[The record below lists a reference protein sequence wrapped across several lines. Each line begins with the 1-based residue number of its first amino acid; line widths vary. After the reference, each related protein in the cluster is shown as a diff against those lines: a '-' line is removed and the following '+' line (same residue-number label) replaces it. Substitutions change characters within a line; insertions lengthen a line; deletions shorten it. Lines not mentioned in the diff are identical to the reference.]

1 MDNLLSALNDV
12 QREAVQHTE
21 GPLLILSGAGSGK
34 TRVITHRVAYL
45 LKHHGI
51 SPFRILA
58 VTFTNKAAN
67 EMKERLDALVEEGVS
82 KNLWVATFHA
92 TCARILRRD
101 IERNVISDSQKGHRS
116 GCNIRSPE
124 GLRESLRLG
133 FGNPFGVLQDPD
145 STRQSLRDP
154 TELDYTRA
162 FTIYDIGEQAT
173 LVRDILRQLGLP
185 YKQFSPRA
193 ILSRISRAK
202 NDFIKPMPYA
212 NIADDYVDDYFEKI
226 VAQVYPMYQDAL
238 RQNNALDF
246 DDLLLFTVE
255 LFNKNADVLEY
266 YQDKFEYIL
275 VDEYQDTNPCQ
286 YELVRLLAGEKQNIC
301 VVGDDD
307 QSIYAFRGADIKN
320 ILNFENDYPNTRV
333 LRLEQNYRSTQNIL
347 DATWNVVRN
356 NRARKAKKLWSEKE
370 IGELVTCYEAID
382 ENDEAGYVGA
392 KIEEW
397 HAEGVDY
404 SDFAIFYRT
413 NAQSRIFEE
422 ALRTAN
428 IPYQIVGGFGFYE
441 RMEIKDMLAYLRVL
455 CNRNDSMSLRRII
468 NVPARGI
475 GATTLQRIVDFARN
489 EEVPLFDA
497 IQRVDEI
504 SQINRGF
511 QAKVRRFAK
520 IFGDFDRNDLPSEAL
535 YHVLEQTRYLKNL
548 ESQNTIEA
556 QNRIENIEDL
566 INAIAEY
573 EHNEMEPT
581 LADYLETV
589 ALTTDVDTMETDKTD
604 MVPLM
609 TLHSAK
615 GLEFPFVFIVG
626 MEEGYLPHQR
636 ATESEAELE
645 EERRLCYVG
654 ITRAMEQLF
663 LVHAQSRRTYGDTEY
678 RSPSRFVSEIPDN
691 LIKHVDRYRS
701 PFRETE
707 TVYDVEEQMPNYSVD
722 QLVHHP
728 KFGRGKITK
737 ISGYGENAFVTIRFG
752 RGGSKRFAAAFT
764 PLQPL

>member
-1 MDNLLSALNDV
+1 MTDNLLSALNDV

-45 LKHHGI
+45 LKHHEI

-101 IERNVISDSQKGHRS
+101 IER
-116 GCNIRSPE
+116 
-124 GLRESLRLG
+124 
-133 FGNPFGVLQDPD
+133 
-145 STRQSLRDP
+145 
-154 TELDYTRA
+154 LDYTRA
-162 FTIYDIGEQAT
+162 FTIYDTGEQAT
-173 LVRDILRQLGLP
+173 LVRDILRQLGLND
-185 YKQFSPRA
+185 KQYSPRA
-193 ILSRISRAK
+193 ILSHISRAK
-202 NDFIKPMPYA
+202 NDFIKPIAYA
-212 NIADDYVDDYFEKI
+212 NIADGYFEQVI
-226 VAQVYPMYQDAL
+226 AQVYPMYQDAL
-238 RQNNALDF
+238 RQNSALDF

-255 LFNKNADVLEY
+255 LFNKNPDVLEY

-275 VDEYQDTNPCQ
+275 VDEYQDTNQCQ
-286 YELVRLLAGEKQNIC
+286 YELVRLLAGKRQNIC

-320 ILNFENDYPNTRV
+320 ILNFEEDYPNTRV

-347 DATWNVVRN
+347 DAAWNVVRN
-356 NRARKAKKLWSEKE
+356 NRARKAKKLWTRNDL
-370 IGELVTCYEAID
+370 GELVTCYEAMD
-382 ENDEAGYVGA
+382 ENDEAGYVGK

-397 HAEGVDY
+397 HTEGVDY

-422 ALRTAN
+422 ALRIAN
-428 IPYQIVGGFGFYE
+428 IPYQIVGGVGFYD
-441 RMEIKDMLAYLRVL
+441 RMEIKDILAYLRVM
-455 CNRNDSMSLRRII
+455 CNRDDSMSLRRIV

-475 GATTLQRIVDFARN
+475 GATTLQRIVDFATS
-489 EEVPLFDA
+489 EELSLFNA
-497 IQRVDEI
+497 IQQVDEI
-504 SQINRGF
+504 SQINRGLR
-511 QAKVRRFAK
+511 AKVRRFAK
-520 IFGDFDRNDLPSEAL
+520 IFGDFDRDDLPSEAL
-535 YHVLEQTRYLKNL
+535 HYVLEQTGYLKNL
-548 ESQNTIEA
+548 ESQKTIEA
-556 QNRIENIEDL
+556 QNRVENIEEL

-573 EHNEMEPT
+573 EHNETEPT

-589 ALTTDVDTMETDKTD
+589 ALTADIDTMETDKTD

-615 GLEFPFVFIVG
+615 GLEFPFVFVVG

-636 ATESEAELE
+636 STESETELE

-663 LVHAQSRRTYGDTEY
+663 LVHARSRRTYGDAEY
-678 RSPSRFVSEIPDN
+678 RSPSRFIAEIPDN

-707 TVYDVEEQMPNYSVD
+707 AIYDAAEEMPNYSVD
-722 QLVHHP
+722 QIVHHP

-737 ISGYGENAFVTIRFG
+737 ISGYGENAFVTVRFG